1 MRLHWA
7 VLVQRYVH
15 VCACMCA
22 CMYVC
27 TRVYYM
33 QSVSLYYNSFPTH
46 AKLYVQVHVPV
57 HVHVYLYMYAYHMLK
72 FRYILCTMLILI
84 L

>member
-1 MRLHWA
+1 MGLHWA

-15 VCACMCA
+15 VCACMCT

-46 AKLYVQVHVPV
+46 AKINYNM
-57 HVHVYLYMYAYHMLK
+57 YKYMYMYM
-72 FRYILCTMLILI
+72 YMCTCTCMHITC
-84 L
+84 